1 MGGGSRV
8 MDSMKGSVLGSS
20 KQSGDEEDVG

>member
-8 MDSMKGSVLGSS
+8 MDSMKGSVVSSS